1 MNQQQQWQWL
11 WQWQQKYN
19 ICWLALENPTG
30 NECIGSL
37 VVHCSQVVV
46 AQWLSKC
53 VSVCLKPN
61 CFFAYMF
68 SVCLLFFQCKHR
80 WLQHNIYF
88 IYKTFEPENSKRETF
103 SSPDTEPN
111 TRQFIWNFVWLNCI
125 TEQHLVSHI
134 KFTWSLDGVFRIWNL
149 YGFGISS

>member
-1 MNQQQQWQWL
+1 MLAWKWCILLGSSHINWKCLIRSNQKSKIEREKIAKMNQQQQWQWL

-61 CFFAYMF
+61 GFFAYMF

-88 IYKTFEPENSKRETF
+88 IYKHLSRKTANGKLFLRQTLNQ
-103 SSPDTEPN
+103 
-111 TRQFIWNFVWLNCI
+111 TRQFI
-125 TEQHLVSHI
+125 
-134 KFTWSLDGVFRIWNL
+134 
-149 YGFGISS
+149 